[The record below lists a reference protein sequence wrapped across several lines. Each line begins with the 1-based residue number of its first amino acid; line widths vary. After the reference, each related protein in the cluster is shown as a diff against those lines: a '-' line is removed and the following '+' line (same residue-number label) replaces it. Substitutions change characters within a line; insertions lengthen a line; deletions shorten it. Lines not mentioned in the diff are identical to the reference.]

1 MTDTSPEILSRYRA
15 QLLALPPAARL
26 AMASRMFSTAKV
38 LALAGIRREGGRA
51 ASSSREQLFL
61 RLYGREFDAQEAQR
75 IVEYLRTA

>member
-1 MTDTSPEILSRYRA
+1 
-15 QLLALPPAARL
+15 
-26 AMASRMFSTAKV
+26 MFSTAKV